1 MYGHAIVLK
10 RRLRAKPNPAWL
22 YSARFIFFLNAV
34 TLVSI
39 ARRCWPGDL
48 MNRAILNFSLLIG
61 IVVFPFAESY
71 GQQWQQVNGYSGPW
85 INAFAVIPQ
94 GSAGANIFAGTA
106 VNGVYLSTDN
116 GKSWTQVNSGLESS
130 DVTSFA
136 VSPASGGAST
146 NLYAGTWGGGV
157 FLSTDNGTDWTA
169 VNNGL
174 TNTDVE
180 AVAVSGANIF
190 AGTTTALFLST
201 NNGTS
206 WNAVNAN
213 YTNALA
219 VSGSNVFALNTSG
232 VVLSTDNG
240 KSWNSVN
247 DGLPANSYVT
257 ALAAS
262 ATDVFASTYGGGVYR
277 SSDNGTTW
285 TSLETDSTDRC
296 YSLVVN
302 GTNLFLGTEDLGVFL
317 STDNGTTWSGTNLTN
332 IAIQAIAVSGTNF
345 FAGTVN
351 AIFVSTDNGSTWTA
365 ANDGSTG
372 LPNDTVRSV
381 IFSDTNLFAASNDGV
396 YLSMNNRTSW
406 TPANSGLPGLV
417 QCFAD
422 SGGNIFAGT
431 NSGVF
436 LSSDNGATWVPVNS
450 GLTSLNVQSIA
461 VSGGDVYAGTLG
473 AGVYLSTNN
482 GTNWTA
488 VNSGLTDL
496 NITGLALGSTAL
508 FAATSN
514 DGVFQSPLSAIRWT
528 PCDSGITNTP
538 VKAIAASDSVV
549 FAAMDTSIY
558 FSTNS
563 GANWSSAA
571 TGMPSDTRVRCFA
584 VDSIGG
590 AANYVFAGTN
600 GKGVFVSIDTGKT
613 WSGFNIGMSHTTVL
627 SLVINNNTLF
637 AGTDRGVWTLSLPA
651 VITSVKRRP
660 VGAPNRFL
668 LSQNYPNPF
677 NPTTKINYQISVN
690 SFVTLKVYDILG
702 REVARLVDERQNA
715 GNYAVTFNAGSL
727 SSGVYFYRLQ
737 AGLYSVTKKLLLLK

>member
-1 MYGHAIVLK
+1 
-10 RRLRAKPNPAWL
+10 
-22 YSARFIFFLNAV
+22 
-34 TLVSI
+34 
-39 ARRCWPGDL
+39 
-48 MNRAILNFSLLIG
+48 MNRAILNLSLLIG
-61 IVVFPFAESY
+61 TVVFPFAESY
-71 GQQWQQVNGYSGPW
+71 SQQWKQINGYSGPW
-85 INAFAVIPQ
+85 INAFAVVPQ
-94 GSAGANIFAGTA
+94 GSGGANIFAGTT

-116 GKSWTQVNSGLESS
+116 GKSWGQVNSGLESS

-136 VSPASGGAST
+136 FSGA
-146 NLYAGTWGGGV
+146 NLYAGTWGAGI
-157 FLSTDNGTDWTA
+157 FLSTDNGTTWA
-169 VNNGL
+169 SVNTGL

-219 VSGSNVFALNTSG
+219 VSGSNVFALNTTG

-240 KSWNSVN
+240 ASWKSVN
-247 DGLPANSYVT
+247 NGLPANAYVT

-262 ATDVFASTYGGGVYR
+262 ETDVFACTYGGGVYR

-332 IAIQAIAVSGTNF
+332 TAIQAIAVSGTNF
-345 FAGTVN
+345 FAGTAN
-351 AIFVSTDNGSTWTA
+351 AIFVSTDNGNTWTA
-365 ANDGSTG
+365 TNDGSTG
-372 LPNDTVRSV
+372 LPDDAVQSIV
-381 IFSDTNLFAASNDGV
+381 FSDTNLFAASNDGV
-396 YLSMNNRTSW
+396 YLSMNNGTSW

-422 SGGNIFAGT
+422 SGVNIFAGT

-436 LSSDNGATWVPVNS
+436 LSSNNGTTWMPVNS
-450 GLTSLNVQSIA
+450 GLTNLNVQTLL
-461 VSGGDVYAGTLG
+461 VTGGNLYAGTLG
-473 AGVYLSTNN
+473 GGVYLSTNN
-482 GTNWTA
+482 GAGWTA
-488 VNSGLTDL
+488 DDSGLTDL
-496 NITGLALGSTAL
+496 NVTGLALGSAAL
-508 FAATSN
+508 FAATLN

-538 VKAIAASDSVV
+538 VKALAASDSVV

-563 GANWSSAA
+563 GANWSSAD
-571 TGMPSDTRVRCFA
+571 TGLPSDTHVRCFA
-584 VDSIGG
+584 IDSIGG
-590 AANYVFAGTN
+590 AANFVFAGTN

-613 WSGFNIGMSHTTVL
+613 WSGFNAGMSHTTVL
-627 SLVINNNTLF
+627 SLIINNNTLF
-637 AGTDRGVWTLSLPA
+637 AATDRGVWTLALPD
-651 VITSVKRRP
+651 VITAVKRKP
-660 VGAPNRFL
+660 VGTPNRFS

-677 NPTTKINYQISVN
+677 NPTTKIKYQLSVN

-702 REVARLVDERQNA
+702 REVARLVNERQNA
-715 GNYAVTFNAGSL
+715 GDYAVTFNAGSL
-727 SSGVYFYRLQ
+727 SSGVYFYRLT
-737 AGLYSVTKKLLLLK
+737 AGGSAATKKLMLIK